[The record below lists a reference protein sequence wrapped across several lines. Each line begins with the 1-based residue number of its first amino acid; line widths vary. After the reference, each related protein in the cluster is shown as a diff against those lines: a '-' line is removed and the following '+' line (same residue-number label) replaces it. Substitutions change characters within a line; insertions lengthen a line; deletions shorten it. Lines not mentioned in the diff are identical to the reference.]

1 MATFVD
7 HVTLHLRAGNGG
19 NGCVSVK
26 REKFKPLAGPDGGN
40 GGDGGDLVLV
50 ADQSTTTLLGYHRS
64 PHRSS
69 ENGGPGM
76 GDHRN
81 GGNAEIRELLV
92 PIGTVVKDMDGN
104 ELLDMD
110 EHGLRLVVAAGGQGG
125 LGNAALSSTKRKA
138 PGFALLGT
146 LGVEGDVYLELKT
159 VADVALVGY
168 PSAGKSS
175 LIAAMS
181 AAKPKI
187 ADYPFTT
194 LHPNLGVVDAGET
207 RYTVADV
214 PGLIEGASEG
224 KGLGLEFLRHV
235 ERCTALLHVLD
246 CATLEP
252 GRDPLSDLDV
262 ILGELGAY
270 PVPEGQKPLLERA
283 QLIALN
289 KIDVPEGRDLANFVR
304 ADLEARGYRVFEIS
318 TVTHEGLKGLNYAL
332 AELVEAGR
340 VETAAAEAKK
350 PRIVMRPRPVD
361 DGGFVVR
368 VEGGSFGNI
377 YRILGTKPERWIQQ
391 TDFTNDEA
399 VGFLADRLAKL
410 GIENE
415 LYKAGAISG
424 STVIV
429 GPGHGVVF
437 DWEPTLT
444 STAELLTAPR
454 GTDSRLDEPKRRTS
468 NERRTE
474 YFGRMDAKASARAE
488 LIRER
493 EAGMWQTGEEEQNE
507 DVRFWVADKPDP
519 EETPVTAEP
528 ETLDAPA
535 GDAGAAASESVDV
548 EADASETADSTT
560 ENK

>member
-1 MATFVD
+1 
-7 HVTLHLRAGNGG
+7 
-19 NGCVSVK
+19 
-26 REKFKPLAGPDGGN
+26 
-40 GGDGGDLVLV
+40 
-50 ADQSTTTLLGYHRS
+50 
-64 PHRSS
+64 
-69 ENGGPGM
+69 
-76 GDHRN
+76 
-81 GGNAEIRELLV
+81 
-92 PIGTVVKDMDGN
+92 
-104 ELLDMD
+104 
-110 EHGLRLVVAAGGQGG
+110 
-125 LGNAALSSTKRKA
+125 
-138 PGFALLGT
+138 
-146 LGVEGDVYLELKT
+146 
-159 VADVALVGY
+159 
-168 PSAGKSS
+168 
-175 LIAAMS
+175 
-181 AAKPKI
+181 
-187 ADYPFTT
+187 
-194 LHPNLGVVDAGET
+194 
-207 RYTVADV
+207 
-214 PGLIEGASEG
+214 
-224 KGLGLEFLRHV
+224 
-235 ERCTALLHVLD
+235 VLD

>member
-40 GGDGGDLVLV
+40 GGSGGDLVLV
-50 ADQSTTTLLGYHRS
+50 ADPSTTTLLGYHRS

-69 ENGGPGM
+69 DNGGPGM

-81 GGNAEIRELLV
+81 GHNGDLRELMV
-92 PIGTVVKDMDGN
+92 PIGTVVKDIGGN
-104 ELLDMD
+104 QLLDMN
-110 EHGLRLVVAAGGQGG
+110 EPGLRLIVAPGGQGG
-125 LGNAALSSTKRKA
+125 LGNAALASTKRKA

-146 LGVEGDVYLELKT
+146 LGWEGDVYLELKT

-181 AAKPKI
+181 AARPKI

-194 LHPNLGVVDAGET
+194 LHPNLGVVESGDS
-207 RYTVADV
+207 RYTIADV

-262 ILGELGAY
+262 ILGELDAY
-270 PVPEGQKPLLERA
+270 PVPEGQKPLLQRS

-289 KIDVPEGRDLANFVR
+289 KIDVPEGRELAGFVK

-318 TVTHEGLKGLNYAL
+318 SVTHEGLKQLNYAL
-332 AELVEAGR
+332 AEVVEQGR
-340 VETAAAEAKK
+340 AEVAAAEAKK
-350 PRIVMRPRPVD
+350 PRIIIRPKAVD
-361 DGGFVVR
+361 EGGFVIK
-368 VEGGSFGNI
+368 VEGGTFGNI

-415 LYKAGAISG
+415 LYKSGAIAG
-424 STVIV
+424 STVII
-429 GPGHGVVF
+429 GPGHGVIF

-444 STAELLTAPR
+444 STAELITAPR
-454 GTDSRLDEPKRRTS
+454 GSDPRVDEPKRRTS
-468 NERRTE
+468 NERREE
-474 YFGRMDAKASARAE
+474 YFGRMDAKSSARAE
-488 LIRER
+488 MIRER
-493 EAGMWQTGEEEQNE
+493 EAGMWQTGEEEYNE
-507 DVRFWVADKPDP
+507 DVRLADLEMSVKQSVAPKTTDTDTEAETSGDTDTST
-519 EETPVTAEP
+519 EEA
-528 ETLDAPA
+528 
-535 GDAGAAASESVDV
+535 
-548 EADASETADSTT
+548 
-560 ENK
+560 KK